1 MTSPLATRRRADEA
15 HQAKAVLQYRLII
28 ATSMAFFMVLMIAA
42 IGVGFAK
49 MDRYD
54 LQNQEWN
61 LRQ

>member
-15 HQAKAVLQYRLII
+15 HQAKAVLQYRLVIVI
-28 ATSMAFFMVLMIAA
+28 AMTTFMVLMIAA